1 MSKNNTMIK
10 EIEKKENVE
19 ILNKEISKFSNNLQA
34 NAKKIVDETIKLVE
48 DQTNG
53 LVKGET
59 TDLQLVYNF
68 SVGMRDILPLNNM
81 VKGTDI
87 KTFNKLEKFTNA
99 HIKKFTNVVL
109 CYVMGKN
116 PDTINDEDPYFYKV
130 LRNIA
135 TSVIYQIKFDAIK
148 HVENNAFNNPIGR
161 KPKQI
166 YVSMGKVNQD
176 KDLKKKYNP
185 NGDPF
190 KYVSFETFNNLANY
204 FVLGKSN
211 NEDSRTKLLKLLDP
225 LYNYLVE
232 NKFLAKDL
240 DNRNAECEKIHFV
253 ISDLLLLLDSEN
265 KFEEIAD
272 IKTFIDDETL
282 EDGLCNFHNHIESFN
297 KDNNEIKN
305 VSFVKINNG
314 KPLFVKAETGQELL
328 KQLASK

>member
-1 MSKNNTMIK
+1 MNKTIIK
-10 EIEKKENVE
+10 EIEKKEKAE
-19 ILNKEISKFSNNLQA
+19 ILDIEIKSFSKNL
-34 NAKKIVDETIKLVE
+34 KKDDLKIVDETIKLVE

-53 LVKGET
+53 LVKGAT

-68 SVGMRDILPLNNM
+68 SVKMKNLLPLNNM

-87 KTFNKLEKFTNA
+87 KQFGKIEKFTTA
-99 HIKKFTNVVL
+99 HVKKFTNVVL

-116 PDTINDEDPYFYKV
+116 PDTINSEDPYFYKV

-135 TSVIYQIKFDAIK
+135 TSVIFQLKHDAIK

-166 YVSMGKVNQD
+166 NISMSMVNQHE
-176 KDLKKKYNP
+176 DLKKKFNS
-185 NGDPF
+185 GGGAMD
-190 KYVSFETFNNLANY
+190 YVSFETFNEIANY
-204 FVLGKSN
+204 FVLGKTN
-211 NEDSRTKLLKLLDP
+211 NEDSRSKLLKLLDP
-225 LYNYLVE
+225 LYNYLVD

-240 DNRNAECEKIHFV
+240 DNRNSECEKIHFV

-272 IKTFIDDETL
+272 IKTFIDDETI
-282 EDGLCNFHNHIESFN
+282 EDGLSNYHNHIDSFN

-314 KPLFVKAETGQELL
+314 KPLYVKADTGQSFL